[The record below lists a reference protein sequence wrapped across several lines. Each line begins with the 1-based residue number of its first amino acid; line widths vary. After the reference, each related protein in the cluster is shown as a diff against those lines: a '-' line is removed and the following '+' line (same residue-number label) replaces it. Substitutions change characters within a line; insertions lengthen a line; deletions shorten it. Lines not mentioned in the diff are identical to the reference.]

1 NSNQFD
7 TQEVKEV
14 SITIRDVAKLAGVSV
29 STASLALNDRDYAFI
44 PLNWMLKKGAK
55 KKNVYHHIVHS
66 LKR

>member
-1 NSNQFD
+1 M
-7 TQEVKEV
+7 